1 MEQTGTY
8 IRILR
13 ESLERKKDYLDKIL
27 DLTKEQEK
35 LAKAVRLDEDA
46 FEKIIEEKDIYI
58 DNVNEI
64 DKGFESV
71 YKRVRNEIQEN
82 KSAFTSELKAIQEL
96 IRVCVDKGLEIEALE
111 ERNRSSLES
120 AIARSFKGMNQVKQ
134 SKSVANKYYK
144 SMANGMVND
153 SMLYDRKK

>member
-71 YKRVRNEIQEN
+71 YKRVRTEIQEN
-82 KSAFTSELKAIQEL
+82 KSVFTSELKAIQEL

>member
-13 ESLERKKDYLDKIL
+13 ESLERKKEYLDEIL
-27 DLTKEQEK
+27 SLTKEQEE
-35 LAKAVRLDEDA
+35 LAKAEKFDEDA
-46 FEKIIEEKDIYI
+46 FEQIVDKKDIFI
-58 DNVNEI
+58 NNINEI
-64 DKGFESV
+64 DKGFDSV
-71 YKRVRNEIQEN
+71 YKRVRVEIQEN
-82 KSAFTSELKAIQEL
+82 KELYTDELKTIQNL
-96 IRVCVDKGLEIEALE
+96 IRQCVDEGLAIEALE
-111 ERNRSSLES
+111 ERNKTSLES

>member
-8 IRILR
+8 IKILR
-13 ESLERKKDYLDKIL
+13 ESLERKKEYLDEIL
-27 DLTKEQEK
+27 SLTKEQEK
-35 LAKAVRLDEDA
+35 LAKAEKFDEDA
-46 FEKIIEEKDIYI
+46 FEQIVDKKDIFI
-58 DNVNEI
+58 NNINEI
-64 DKGFESV
+64 DKGFDSV
-71 YKRVRNEIQEN
+71 YKRVRIEIQEN
-82 KSAFTSELKAIQEL
+82 KELYTTELKTIQNL
-96 IRVCVDKGLEIEALE
+96 IRLCVDKGLEIEALE
-111 ERNRSSLES
+111 ERNKTSLES